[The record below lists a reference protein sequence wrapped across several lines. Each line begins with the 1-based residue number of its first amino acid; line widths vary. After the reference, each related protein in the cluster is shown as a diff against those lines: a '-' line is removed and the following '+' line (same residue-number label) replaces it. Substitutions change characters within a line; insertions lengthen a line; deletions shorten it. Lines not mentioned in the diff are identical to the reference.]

1 MTSNISGCTFS
12 VWKSKEI
19 IRAVKKFYVALSGKS
34 PNEMDFCPTEGA
46 AAFAYEC
53 FSRTH

>member
-34 PNEMDFCPTEGA
+34 PNEMDFCPTNASAEH
-46 AAFAYEC
+46 
-53 FSRTH
+53 TDN